1 MYITNDHQTYYVG
14 SEQHTSRGLFLMLLQ
29 EKGKPLTQ
37 DNLRAIVR
45 KVALSQLGHFM
56 MGYAR
61 IGGRSFVVSGAYG
74 SDGLPMDV
82 DSDTYNRGVPVPPEL
97 YTLWAHGGGWNS
109 AGGETDTFRRWAKK
123 NIDVLY
129 NV

>member
-1 MYITNDHQTYYVG
+1 MYITNDHRRYYVG

-45 KVALSQLGHFM
+45 KVALSQVGNFM

-61 IGGRSFVVSGAYG
+61 IGGRSFVVSGSYG

-97 YTLWAHGGGWNS
+97 YTLWARGELDS
-109 AGGETDTFRRWAKK
+109 AGNEATAFRRWAIK